1 MAGPRPPRTTRR
13 HGAATMPEAS
23 ITAHLP
29 TIDIELMRRRVPEQ
43 DAELITVQIRAAP
56 SFEAME
62 RWLAQYPS
70 LQLGNPFQWW
80 IDATRAAWQPWLAM
94 NPALALLLPHSDER
108 A

>member
-1 MAGPRPPRTTRR
+1 MQ
-13 HGAATMPEAS
+13 EAS

-43 DAELITVQIRAAP
+43 DAELITVQIRATP

-70 LQLGNPFQWW
+70 LPFGNAFQWW
-80 IDATRAAWQPWLAM
+80 TDAMRAAWQPWLAI
-94 NPALALLLPHSDER
+94 NPALALLLPRGDER
-108 A
+108 G